1 MKVVLLL
8 GGAVID
14 SMRGGDVSLAV
25 DYSKVIGQIIET
37 GHRVSVVAGG
47 GRLARELI
55 EAAERLGASPA
66 IMDLIGIE
74 ITRVNAMLIASA
86 LGDLAV
92 RKIPRSY
99 EEFMLLYESGKVVVT
114 GGMAPGQST
123 DAVAAVISEL
133 TQADLMVKAT
143 GVDGVIVEGERGPLV
158 VDRVSYEEMEEIIRR
173 FRFYP
178 GRYDLMDPV
187 ALRVLRR
194 SGIKCVILNGLKPTL
209 ILRALGGEGV
219 GTVVGD

>member
-1 MKVVLLL
+1 MRVVLLL

-14 SMRGGDVSLAV
+14 SVKSGDVSLAKE
-25 DYSKVIGQIIET
+25 YSRIIEKIVRR
-37 GHRVSVVAGG
+37 GHRISIVVGG
-47 GRLARELI
+47 GKLAREFI
-55 EAAERLGASPA
+55 EVAEKLGAPPA
-66 IMDLIGIE
+66 IMDLMGIE
-74 ITRVNAMLIASA
+74 ITRINAMLIASA

-99 EEFMLLYESGKVVVT
+99 EEFMLLYESGKVVVA

-143 GVDGVIVEGERGPLV
+143 GVDGVLVEGEKGPYV
-158 VDRVSYEEMEEIIRR
+158 VDQMSYEELEDLIRR

-178 GRYDLMDPV
+178 GKYDLMDLV
-187 ALRVLRR
+187 AVRVLKR

-209 ILRALGGEGV
+209 ILRAVGGEDV